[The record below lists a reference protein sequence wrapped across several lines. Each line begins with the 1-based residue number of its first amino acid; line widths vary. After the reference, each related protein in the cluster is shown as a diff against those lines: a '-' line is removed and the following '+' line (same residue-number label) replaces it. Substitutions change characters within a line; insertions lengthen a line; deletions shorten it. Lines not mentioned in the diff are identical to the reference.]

1 MCVVSNTTILSEG
14 AVEITFLFPDDS
26 SDFLGR
32 KVEVEKYR
40 GSRFHLIAFNI
51 NAKHHNIHL

>member
-14 AVEITFLFPDDS
+14 AVENTFLFPGDS

-40 GSRFHLIAFNI
+40 GSRFHLIVFNI